1 MTKQELIGTLKS
13 LQAIDYTEKDPD
25 EQKRL
30 LHNLQVHQ
38 LELEMQNRE
47 LQETQQE
54 LEASRDRYA
63 DLYDFAPIGYA
74 TFDKNGSIQEI
85 NLTGATLLGRERS
98 RLIGLPFS
106 KFLVK
111 SDMKSFRDH
120 LLQCKKN
127 SQEVATE
134 LGMVVKGGGTLQ
146 VQLLSRAI
154 RDEKRQVTQYRSAI
168 TDITERTQMHNE
180 MERAQRLESAGR
192 VAGEIAHDFNNLLS
206 PLVAYPILIKEELS
220 VDHPALGWLEKMET
234 CANKIAEI
242 NQQLLALGRR
252 GHYNMEPLD
261 LNLLAQKVILEE
273 KLPNSI
279 TITTQLAPDLFL
291 IKGGTAQL
299 TRAFINLIHNAEEAM
314 PRGGVITIKVENV
327 YLDKPIKGYKTIE
340 RGEYVKLEIS
350 DTGTGIDAR
359 ILDKIF
365 DPFFTAKKM
374 DRWRGSGLGLS
385 VVYGIIA
392 DHKGY
397 ITVESV
403 KNQGTT
409 FSLYLPI
416 TRELRSE
423 ITESHVLKGGSENII
438 VVDDD
443 PVQRGVLSQI
453 LNRFGYKVGVVA
465 SGEQAVSFVK
475 KRPQDLLIL
484 DMEMDG
490 IDGTETYRQI
500 LEFQPQQK
508 AIVLSGYAMS
518 ERVQEALRL
527 GAGTFVMKPVSP
539 NILATVVRKELDAK
553 REKRP

>member
-74 TFDKNGSIQEI
+74 TFDENGSIQEI

>member
-74 TFDKNGSIQEI
+74 TFDENGSIQEI

-340 RGEYVKLEIS
+340 RGEYVRLEIS

-416 TRELRSE
+416 TRELQSK
-423 ITESHVLKGGSENII
+423 ITETLVLKGGSENII

-443 PVQRGVLSQI
+443 PVQRGVISQI
-453 LNRFGYKVGVVA
+453 LNRLGYEVGVVA
-465 SGEQAVSFVK
+465 NGEQAVSFVK
-475 KRPQDLLIL
+475 KHRQHLLIL

-518 ERVQEALRL
+518 ERVQEALRF

-553 REKRP
+553 RKKRP